1 MEILATRMRELRKE
15 AGLSQSD
22 AAKALGIAM
31 PTYVR
36 YEYNQREPMAP
47 TILALAELYHVS
59 IDYLFGLK
67 DER

>member
-1 MEILATRMRELRKE
+1 MEILAKRMRKLRKE
-15 AGLSQSD
+15 ANLSQAD
-22 AAKALGIAM
+22 AAKALGIAT

-36 YEYNQREPMAP
+36 YEYDQREPMAP
-47 TILALAELYHVS
+47 TVLALAKLYHVS

>member
-15 AGLSQSD
+15 AGLSQ
-22 AAKALGIAM
+22 AEVAKALGIAT

-47 TILALAELYHVS
+47 TILALAEFYHVS
-59 IDYLFGLK
+59 TDYLFGLK
-67 DER
+67 DKR

>member
-15 AGLSQSD
+15 AGLSQAD
-22 AAKALGIAM
+22 AAKALGIAT

-47 TILALAELYHVS
+47 TILA
-59 IDYLFGLK
+59 
-67 DER
+67 